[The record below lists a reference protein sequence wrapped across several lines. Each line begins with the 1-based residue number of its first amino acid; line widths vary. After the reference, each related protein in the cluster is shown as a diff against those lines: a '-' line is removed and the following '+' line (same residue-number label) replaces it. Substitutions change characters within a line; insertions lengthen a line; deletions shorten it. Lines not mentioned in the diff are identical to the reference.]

1 MLSALY
7 TDSGTRFTV
16 IAIESEDLVRKKQIL
31 AIVGSLV
38 IAAIVCA
45 GILALTMGT
54 SSDMFWP
61 TLATSIMVV
70 AIITMLTQKTQK
82 KE

>member
-1 MLSALY
+1 M
-7 TDSGTRFTV
+7 
-16 IAIESEDLVRKKQIL
+16 RKKQIL
-31 AIVGSLV
+31 AIVGSLI
-38 IAAIVCA
+38 IAAIVCG

-61 TLATSIMVV
+61 TLATSVMLV
-70 AIITMLTQKTQK
+70 ASFTILTQKTKK